1 VLISLPGWRM
11 KDAPSHT
18 SQFPLCVRRE
28 NIERGWC
35 SVLEVCAILG
45 ACEVLGVLIIVEDR
59 DVESSSYSRT
69 TLLLPHLIP
78 GFCGV
83 KRPAR
88 GVCSP
93 EFPPNKSSPLS

>member
-1 VLISLPGWRM
+1 M
-11 KDAPSHT
+11 
-18 SQFPLCVRRE
+18 
-28 NIERGWC
+28 ERGC
-35 SVLEVCAILG
+35 RSVLEVCAILG

-83 KRPAR
+83 KRTAR
-88 GVCSP
+88 GVCRP
-93 EFPPNKSSPLS
+93 EFSPNRSSPLS